1 MLRDVRWMSVKE
13 ATALPAT
20 QDTVVISVLDQFE
33 ETGRPPHLGDFRDH
47 LVLHF
52 VDASE
57 RGAKLFWPDE
67 MTPEQHLEACGHEGD
82 EAPVLADA
90 KRIVAFVRTHHV
102 SGEDL
107 RLVVHCHG
115 GVGRSAAIAQWAG
128 SALGL
133 PMPQLGD
140 GVHSLDRANP
150 RVLRL
155 LKKAAGTR

>member
-1 MLRDVRWMSVKE
+1 MLLDVRWMSVKE

-20 QDTVVISVLDQFE
+20 TDTVIISVLDQFE
-33 ETGRPPHLGDFRDH
+33 ETGRPPHLRNFRDH
-47 LVLHF
+47 LILNF

-57 RGAKLFWPDE
+57 RGGKLLWPDE

-90 KRIVAFVRTHHV
+90 KRIVEFIRNYHATDV
-102 SGEDL
+102 DL

-115 GVGRSAAIAQWAG
+115 GIGRSAAIAQWAS

-140 GVHSLDRANP
+140 GVHSLARANP

-155 LKKAAGTR
+155 LKKADRIY

>member
-20 QDTVVISVLDQFE
+20 QDTVIISVLDQFE
-33 ETGRPPHLGDFRDH
+33 EIGRPRHLGDFRDH
-47 LVLHF
+47 LVLNF

-57 RGAKLFWPDE
+57 RGVKVFWPDE
-67 MTPEQHLEACGHEGD
+67 MTPKQHLDACGHAGD

-90 KRIVAFVRTHHV
+90 KRIVAFVYKHHV
-102 SGEDL
+102 SDQDL

-115 GVGRSAAIAQWAG
+115 GVGRSAAIAQWAS

-140 GVHSLDRANP
+140 GVHSLDRANA

-155 LKKAAGTR
+155 LKKAHGMS